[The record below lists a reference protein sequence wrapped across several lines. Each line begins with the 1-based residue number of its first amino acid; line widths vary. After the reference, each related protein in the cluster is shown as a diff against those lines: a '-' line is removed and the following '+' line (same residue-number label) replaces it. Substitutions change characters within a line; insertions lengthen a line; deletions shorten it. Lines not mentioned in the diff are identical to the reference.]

1 MPSSG
6 PLLGLATMP
15 AHVHVRMTAL
25 VFILEPRGLQKF
37 LPESNAKCQQA
48 FPEDGV
54 EMLTALTR

>member
-1 MPSSG
+1 
-6 PLLGLATMP
+6 MP